1 MERTTYCE
9 LCVNHD
15 REKPSG
21 GLDGSV
27 AVRKS
32 LEDMKRAYSA
42 DSLADLVSLS
52 QTVSLSSEPSNVH
65 FAAQP
70 QVGPPL
76 SLWQSP

>member
-1 MERTTYCE
+1 M
-9 LCVNHD
+9 
-15 REKPSG
+15 
-21 GLDGSV
+21 DGSV

-52 QTVSLSSEPSNVH
+52 QTVSLSSEPSNFH

-70 QVGPPL
+70 QVIPPL
-76 SLWQSP
+76 SL